1 MIPYVLDRYLAP
13 KYSIT
18 SHSFPLFF
26 NIDEVVSTY
35 LFKQRINKHREPHCR
50 VISYHRIWYGT
61 ASQNSVQEAIET
73 EERNRQPEAGAAPFR
88 KRKNRARQAISRF
101 SVPLLYKLDRRG
113 GVHGVRMFK
122 FTNHARWGIY
132 LLSGGNA
139 QPVRSR
145 RNGFFRLPNGPRTPA
160 WFHSYQPQAALGN
173 GNRYRT

>member
-1 MIPYVLDRYLAP
+1 MTKWCQPI
-13 KYSIT
+13 
-18 SHSFPLFF
+18 
-26 NIDEVVSTY
+26 

-88 KRKNRARQAISRF
+88 KRKNRARRAISRF

-160 WFHSYQPQAALGN
+160 WFHSYRPQAALGMETGTVPSQ
-173 GNRYRT
+173 GNLGEGQTYTDRCGGKGRR